1 MSESEAPALR
11 VRGLYKFQRERSREV
26 AILKD
31 VSFDLPRG
39 RFLAIM
45 GPSGSGKTT
54 LLHLLG
60 GLETP
65 SAGAVEIDG
74 KDLAGLGERKRA
86 LLRREAVGFVFQ
98 FFHLVPNLSVR
109 ENVALPLRIRG
120 QSGRSVA
127 ERVDALLAQFGLVAQ
142 ADLLPPQ
149 LSGGEMQRV
158 GVARAV
164 IGEPKLLLADEPT
177 GNLATGQGEEVL
189 RWLRRLH
196 AEQGQSIVLVT
207 HNPRDAAYADEV
219 RFLVDGALLAEPRLT
234 GADVDAAKIHA
245 CLRDLKI

>member
-1 MSESEAPALR
+1 MSESHPPALR

-31 VSFDLPRG
+31 VSFDLPSG
-39 RFLAIM
+39 RFLSIM

-60 GLETP
+60 GLDAP
-65 SAGAVEIDG
+65 SAGSVEIG
-74 KDLAGLGERKRA
+74 GRDLAPLGERGRA
-86 LLRREAVGFVFQ
+86 LLRREEVGFVFQ
-98 FFHLVPNLSVR
+98 FFHLVPDLNVR

-120 QSGRSVA
+120 RSGADVQQ
-127 ERVDALLAQFGLVAQ
+127 RVDALLERFGLAAQ
-142 ADLLPPQ
+142 AELLPQQ

-164 IGEPKLLLADEPT
+164 IGEPRLLLADEPT

-196 AEQGQSIVLVT
+196 EERGQTIVLVT
-207 HNPRDAAYADEV
+207 HNPRDAAYGDEV
-219 RFLVDGALLAEPRLT
+219 RFLVDGALLPEPHLT

-245 CLRDLKI
+245 CLRDLSI

>member
-1 MSESEAPALR
+1 MSDPRLPALR

-31 VSFDLPRG
+31 ISFDLPQG

-65 SAGAVEIDG
+65 SAGAVEIEG
-74 KDLAGLGERKRA
+74 QDLAGLGERKRA
-86 LLRREAVGFVFQ
+86 LLRRESVGFVFQ

-120 QSGRSVA
+120 QSGSAVS
-127 ERVDALLAQFGLVAQ
+127 ERVEALLAQFGLGAQ
-142 ADLLPPQ
+142 AELLPAQ

-189 RWLRRLH
+189 RWLQRLH
-196 AEQGQSIVLVT
+196 RERGQTIVLVT

-219 RFLVDGALLAEPRLT
+219 RFLVDGALLAEPRLS
-234 GADVDAAKIHA
+234 GSEVDAAKIHA

>member
-1 MSESEAPALR
+1 MSESNAPALR

-31 VSFDLPRG
+31 ISFELPRG

-74 KDLAGLGERKRA
+74 QDLAGLGERKRA

-120 QSGRSVA
+120 QSGRAVA
-127 ERVDALLAQFGLVAQ
+127 ERVDALLTQFGLTAQ
-142 ADLLPPQ
+142 AELLPPQ

-164 IGEPKLLLADEPT
+164 IGEPALLLADEPT

-219 RFLVDGALLAEPRLT
+219 RFLVDGSLLAEPRLV
-234 GADVDAAKIHA
+234 GSDVDAAKIHA